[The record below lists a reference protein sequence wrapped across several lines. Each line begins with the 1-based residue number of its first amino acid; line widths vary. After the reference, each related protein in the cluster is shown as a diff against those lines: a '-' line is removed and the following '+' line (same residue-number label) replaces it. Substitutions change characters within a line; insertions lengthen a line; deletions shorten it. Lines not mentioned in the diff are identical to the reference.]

1 MLAHLKRKKKDWDR
15 ENEKKKL
22 HLSLVNFEFLLL
34 LECAVQLLTA
44 DNRENVSLLRLRSL
58 KKFCERCLKIRYVSY
73 QNWEVLCV
81 VKMLWLT
88 VQIFR
93 KLGKPSREEAPWS
106 FLIEFEMRKIPAWKM
121 WTYVCPVHKN
131 DKAKTKVI
139 RIYQLFGLIIWRRP

>member
-22 HLSLVNFEFLLL
+22 HLSLLNFEFLLL

-44 DNRENVSLLRLRSL
+44 DNRENVSLLRLRIL

-106 FLIEFEMRKIPAWKM
+106 FWLNLKCEKYQPGKCEHMFALFTKM
-121 WTYVCPVHKN
+121 IKLKLKLYAFIN
-131 DKAKTKVI
+131 YLD
-139 RIYQLFGLIIWRRP
+139 